1 MMQRHSDFTLRLLH
15 LKHNVLSS
23 SQRRGLL
30 LCFFLF
36 FHVLLMWIHCMPAAG
51 SITVAVHMLDYI
63 DSIF

>member
-1 MMQRHSDFTLRLLH
+1 MCLAAHRDEDYYYA
-15 LKHNVLSS
+15 
-23 SQRRGLL
+23 
-30 LCFFLF
+30 FFLF